1 MTILRSRI
9 AQRVPA
15 LALTLT
21 GLFLGLGCTRK
32 PKAVE
37 ATAERGTVQRVVGQG
52 ASASLTICDPQGN
65 TCAAAVEGAAVPA
78 GSLLRVGA
86 HASAELAFPSGNVLS
101 LDHDTELSLPSNA
114 GHHARLARGSVVVEL
129 AAKSAAHARFDVG
142 DGMVE
147 LASGKAS
154 LRAGEDFAILDVIRG
169 SATIASGSAKPL
181 SVNAGE
187 EARLYRGSAPYVSSG
202 AALAQAVA
210 FTETLLAQSDD
221 GASASKGLGELTA
234 KKPGSTDE
242 VRGAVKLAAHHVKV
256 RIAGAMARTEIDE
269 VFENSSDDVL
279 EGIYRFPIPA
289 GAKIE
294 RLALEV
300 DGKLEE
306 GAFVDRDRAA
316 SIWRGAIVHAAPQM
330 RQQVTDDIVWV
341 PGPWRDPALLEWQR
355 GGRFE
360 LRIFPIPKH
369 GQRRIVLAYTE
380 AVKPVGGVRRF
391 TYPLPVDPGGTT
403 KVRHFDLDVEVRGQ
417 DPSFGVRTL
426 GYPLTSSDRDGV
438 RVLGL
443 SADDFSPNGDLGIEW
458 ALPDRQSELSAFGYR
473 AADERY
479 ALLTLRPKLP
489 RATSNQQHATAIIVD
504 SSRSMYGEGFERAKK
519 LAVRLGREL
528 DPAGT
533 VTVLACDSVCRQ
545 LPGEML
551 TPGPGAATTIDR
563 FLAATTAEGASDLTQ
578 AVASAN
584 RALGATAEG
593 VERDVIYIGDG
604 TPTVGPIR
612 PATVTSAVR
621 DALAGSRTR
630 VTSVAVG
637 SGSDLDSL
645 AAISRAG
652 GGLVLPYVPGQT
664 LTEATLGVLSAT
676 YGSALRDIEVTL
688 PEGLQAAAPEHLDTI
703 LSGSEAS
710 IGARMS
716 ADNVDGALIVRG
728 KIGTAPFEQRYPVHV
743 SATDNAGNAF
753 VPRSYAA
760 ARIADLEQNGGSE
773 AKKEALS
780 LSTRFA
786 VASRYTSLLVLESE
800 AMFQAFG
807 LKADANANRF
817 TGEDLADKSEAKGE
831 LAVAGDDAESAL
843 AESPSDSAVEKKAS
857 TAGGLAAPKSAPMGS
872 LGSLGAGESA
882 AAVAAPASPASAPA
896 RRATGPLPL
905 DDRYDGFA
913 QPPAAVAQEPELARP
928 LPPPMM
934 PPRRRMIPMRRV
946 WDRKGEIITNRFV
959 PRSASI
965 TAVADAERALS
976 SDPDR
981 RSNVKRAYSL
991 YAASADLGRAASLV
1005 ERWAGKEPLDPDALT
1020 ARADLAARR
1029 GDRELAVRILGS
1041 VVDVRPDDV
1050 ASQKRLARLY
1060 RWSGRADLGCRH
1072 AMAISE
1078 LRSTDAKL
1086 LADALR
1092 CARGGTASRWASE
1105 ALGLVDEKT
1114 AHAAE
1119 ALAST
1124 PGPDDSRLLG
1134 DLRVEATWSEN
1145 ADLDLALLH
1154 PDGHRVSW
1162 LGAPTREV
1170 ITARDALASDREGLA
1185 LNGAKPGEYIVEIV
1199 RSAGTPGLVHGELT
1213 IFAAGETRRVPFTLE
1228 GERVTVALAEI
1239 KMVPRLIPLGPD
1251 LPSIARDF

>member
-1 MTILRSRI
+1 MTILRPRSAHR
-9 AQRVPA
+9 APTLA
-15 LALTLT
+15 LALY
-21 GLFLGLGCTRK
+21 GLLFLGCTRK
-32 PKAVE
+32 PKGVE

-52 ASASLTICDPQGN
+52 ASASLEICDPQGN
-65 TCAAAVEGAAVPA
+65 ACAAAIEGAAVPA
-78 GSLLRVGA
+78 GSLLRTGP
-86 HASAELAFPSGNVLS
+86 HASAELAFPSGSVLS

-114 GHHARLARGSVVVEL
+114 GRHARLTRGSLVVEL
-129 AAKSAAHARFDVG
+129 AQKSIAHARFDAS
-142 DGMVE
+142 DGTLE

-154 LRAGEDFAILDVIRG
+154 LRAGDDFAILDVVRG
-169 SATIASGSAKPL
+169 SGTITSDNGKAL
-181 SVNAGE
+181 TVNAGE

-202 AALAQAVA
+202 AVLSQAVA
-210 FTETLLAQSDD
+210 FTENLLAQTDE

-242 VRGAVKLAAHHVKV
+242 VRGVVKLAAHHVKV

-269 VFENSSDDVL
+269 VFENSSADVL

-294 RLALEV
+294 RLASEV

-316 SIWRGAIVHAAPQM
+316 SIWRGAIAHAAPQM
-330 RQQVTDDIVWV
+330 RQQITDDIVWV

-380 AVKPVGGVRRF
+380 AVQPVGGVRRF

-426 GYPLTSSDRDGV
+426 GYPLSASDRNGA
-438 RVLGL
+438 RALSF
-443 SADDFSPNGDLGIEW
+443 SADDFSPNGDLSIEW
-458 ALPDRQSELSAFGYR
+458 ALPERQSELSAFGYR
-473 AADERY
+473 AGDERY

-489 RATSNQQHATAIIVD
+489 RATSNQLHATAIVVD

-519 LAVRLGREL
+519 LAARLGREL

-533 VTVLACDSVCRQ
+533 VTVLACDSTCRQ

-551 TPGPGAATTIDR
+551 VPGPGAASTIER

-578 AVASAN
+578 AVATAS

-593 VERDVIYIGDG
+593 TERDVIYIGDG

-621 DALAGSRTR
+621 DALTSSRTR
-630 VTSVAVG
+630 VTGVAVG
-637 SGSDLDSL
+637 AGSDLDSL
-645 AAISRAG
+645 AAIARAG

-664 LTEATLGVLSAT
+664 LSEASLGVLSAT
-676 YGSALRDIEVTL
+676 YGSALRDIEIVL
-688 PEGLQAAAPEHLDTI
+688 PDGLQAAAPEHLDTI

-716 ADNVDGALIVRG
+716 ADNVDGSVILRG
-728 KIGTAPFEQRYPVHV
+728 KLGNAPFEQRYPVHV
-743 SATDNAGNAF
+743 SASDNAGNAF
-753 VPRSYAA
+753 VPRLYAA
-760 ARIADLEQNGGSE
+760 ARIADLEQNGGAD
-773 AKKEALS
+773 AKREALS
-780 LSTRFA
+780 LSTRFS

-807 LKADANANRF
+807 LEADVSANRF
-817 TGEDLADKSEAKGE
+817 TGEDLADKSDTKG
-831 LAVAGDDAESAL
+831 
-843 AESPSDSAVEKKAS
+843 
-857 TAGGLAAPKSAPMGS
+857 
-872 LGSLGAGESA
+872 
-882 AAVAAPASPASAPA
+882 
-896 RRATGPLPL
+896 
-905 DDRYDGFA
+905 
-913 QPPAAVAQEPELARP
+913 
-928 LPPPMM
+928 
-934 PPRRRMIPMRRV
+934 
-946 WDRKGEIITNRFV
+946 
-959 PRSASI
+959 
-965 TAVADAERALS
+965 
-976 SDPDR
+976 
-981 RSNVKRAYSL
+981 
-991 YAASADLGRAASLV
+991 
-1005 ERWAGKEPLDPDALT
+1005 
-1020 ARADLAARR
+1020 
-1029 GDRELAVRILGS
+1029 ELAVRILGS

-1072 AMAISE
+1072 AMAIAE
-1078 LRSTDAKL
+1078 LRANDPKL

-1119 ALAST
+1119 ALASA
-1124 PGPDDSRLLG
+1124 PGPDDTRLLG
-1134 DLRVEATWSEN
+1134 DLRVEATWSER

-1162 LGAPTREV
+1162 LGAPTREL
-1170 ITARDALASDREGLA
+1170 ITARDVLADDREGLA
-1185 LNGAKPGEYIVEIV
+1185 LSGAKPGEYTVEIV
-1199 RSAGTPGLVHGELT
+1199 RSAGSVGPVHGELT
-1213 IFAAGETRRVPFTLE
+1213 IFAAGETRRVPFTLD
-1228 GERVTVALAEI
+1228 GERMTVAIAEI
-1239 KMVPRLIPLGPD
+1239 KMMPRLIPLQPD
-1251 LPSIARDF
+1251 PPSIASDF